1 MTLAELKGSPVL
13 LFFWAHWCSDC
24 KAEGPIIAR
33 IRSEFGARGL
43 ILLAPTTLYGYKARG
58 EDAEPKEELPYIER
72 VWEQFYPGLQAAPVP
87 VSKENFKVYGV
98 STVPTMV
105 LIDRSG
111 RVALYHPG
119 VMPYEELRSAVEKV
133 VR

>member
-1 MTLAELKGSPVL
+1 MS
-13 LFFWAHWCSDC
+13 
-24 KAEGPIIAR
+24 
-33 IRSEFGARGL
+33 SEFGPRGL
-43 ILLAPTTLYGYKARG
+43 MLLAPTPSTDTARG

-72 VWEQFYPGLQAAPVP
+72 VWQHFYPGLQGVPVP
-87 VSKENFKVYGV
+87 VSKENFKLYGA
-98 STVPTMV
+98 STTPTLV

-119 VMPYEELRSAVEKV
+119 VMPYEELRSAIEKV